1 MRVCLKP
8 IMISIYIS
16 SAVLALT
23 GLEPTID
30 LATMFLGSLYH
41 VSYQDRINKFSY
53 TIITTVSVTLLLYRE
68 ASFSRNEEREGR
80 DDEVKVG
87 SGQRG
92 TRHR

>member
-1 MRVCLKP
+1 MA
-8 IMISIYIS
+8 IYIS

-53 TIITTVSVTLLLYRE
+53 TIITTVSVTLLFYRE

-80 DDEVKVG
+80 DGYEDEVKVG